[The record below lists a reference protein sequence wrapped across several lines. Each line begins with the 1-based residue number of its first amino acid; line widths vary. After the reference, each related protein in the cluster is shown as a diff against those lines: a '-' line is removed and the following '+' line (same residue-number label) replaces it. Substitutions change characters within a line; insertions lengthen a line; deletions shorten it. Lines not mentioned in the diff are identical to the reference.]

1 MRSFKIRTLRTGERE
16 FEFNRVNVLLGANGT
31 GKSKLLQELQGQ
43 AETFFPNYT
52 PVRIEGGR
60 AIEMKDSLELDNRN
74 FSEFRTF
81 DQMFNGFKKRRA
93 QTLGSRL
100 FYGLKTLEQ
109 MGVDSKIKHSDE
121 IVRWERN
128 GETGKRPSQPEDP
141 MSRVFEIFNDT
152 FPSITL
158 RYRSSDR
165 RLLCTKNGNEY
176 GPTGLSDGEK
186 QVFSILV
193 DAIELTDDQ
202 SILFVDEPELNLNP
216 GLANRLWTSI
226 ESLLPNA
233 IFVYATHSVNFAM
246 RDAVQQL
253 LVLSNDGAAIQKL
266 DDLEELPFDDQR
278 ELLGNI
284 PALLSHSNALVVEGH
299 DESFDSVFYRWLLSD
314 IDFLPAPVGGSDDVT
329 AIATRAGK
337 WQRISPDVR
346 LTGVI
351 DRDYK
356 SDADVIQLEAK
367 GLVVL
372 DYHEAESYLCHPR
385 LLAQLIAK
393 LGTIEPIP
401 TEDQIRERLV
411 SYIKK
416 HEIPI
421 CARRANDR
429 LKQSIRPSVPSR
441 ALSKI
446 NSYEDLERVFLAD
459 VVGQMKVANE
469 TFDKGNVRRVLQEEK
484 ERIGNLETTF
494 DVESALKLLPAKE
507 LLEQIAKWF
516 GLADTN
522 SLARAARAHLDVGEF
537 PVLAALQTKLNQHV
551 MRQPTEPAKSPA
563 E

>member
-1 MRSFKIRTLRTGERE
+1 MHSYRIRTSRTGERE
-16 FEFNRVNVLLGANGT
+16 FDLNRITVLLGANGT

-43 AETFFPNYT
+43 APTYFPNYT

-81 DQMFNGFKKRRA
+81 DQMFNGFKQRRA

-109 MGVDSKIKHSDE
+109 MGIDSKIKHSDE
-121 IVRWERN
+121 IVEWEQN
-128 GETGKRPSQPEDP
+128 GEIGNRPKQPEDP
-141 MSRVFEIFNDT
+141 MSRVFEIFNDI
-152 FPSITL
+152 FPSISL
-158 RYRSSDR
+158 RYRSNDR
-165 RLLCTKNGNEY
+165 RLLCKKDGNEY

-226 ESLLPNA
+226 ESLLPDA

-253 LVLSNDGAAIQKL
+253 LVLSNDGTAIQKL

-314 IDFLPAPVGGSDDVT
+314 IDFLPAPVGGSEDVI
-329 AIATRAGK
+329 AITTRAGK

-346 LTGVI
+346 LTGII

-356 SDADVIQLEAK
+356 SDTDVAQLEAK

-372 DYHEAESYLCHPR
+372 EYHEAESYLCHPR
-385 LLAQLIAK
+385 LLAALIAK

-401 TEDQIRERLV
+401 KENEIRDRLV

-416 HEIPI
+416 HEISI
-421 CARRANDR
+421 CAKRANDR
-429 LKQSIRPSVPSR
+429 LKQSIRPSVPSKT
-441 ALSKI
+441 LSKI

-459 VVGQMKVANE
+459 VEGQMKLANA
-469 TFDKGNVRRVLQEEK
+469 TFDKGNVRSVLQEEK
-484 ERIGNLETTF
+484 DRIGHLETAF
-494 DVESALKLLPAKE
+494 DVDSALKLLPAKE
-507 LLEQIAKWF
+507 LLDEFAKWF
-516 GLADTN
+516 ELTDTN
-522 SLARAARAHLDVGEF
+522 TLARAARTHLDVAEF
-537 PVLAALQTKLNQHV
+537 PELAALQTKLNLHV
-551 MRQPTEPAKSPA
+551 MRK
-563 E
+563 